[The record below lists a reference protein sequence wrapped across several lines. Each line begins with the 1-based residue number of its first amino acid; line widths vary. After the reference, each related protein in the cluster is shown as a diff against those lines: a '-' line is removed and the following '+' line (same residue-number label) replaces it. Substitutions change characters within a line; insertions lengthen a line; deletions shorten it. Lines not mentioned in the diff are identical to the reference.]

1 MKRGAAM
8 RIRSAAAVAVALA
21 ICFLVASGRASAAP
35 PAADTTGD
43 ARYYLVPE
51 MRAGAANLSE
61 GPRQFRRRV
70 ALSPA
75 VGKFGDDDLFALRV
89 AFNPDR
95 WFGYEASLGHNPA
108 SSLHALL
115 HTFSVQLRYPF
126 AGRFQPYGSVGYGMM
141 TVYPGQAIKADPVTK
156 NVLAFG
162 GGLEV
167 YLRDDVALRGEARSA
182 VVLGQHRGQD
192 DTVAY
197 TYAELTLGMVF
208 YRGLGE

>member
-1 MKRGAAM
+1 M
-8 RIRSAAAVAVALA
+8 RLRPGDATFIALA
-21 ICFLVASGRASAAP
+21 FCFLVGNGQVSAAP
-35 PAADTTGD
+35 PAAESTPDQ
-43 ARYYLVPE
+43 RYYLVPE
-51 MRAGAANLSE
+51 LQNGAATISP
-61 GPRQFRRRV
+61 GARQFRRRV

-75 VGKFGDDDLFALRV
+75 VGKFGEDDLFALRV

-95 WFGYEASLGHNPA
+95 WFGYEVSLGHNPA

-182 VVLGQHRGQD
+182 VVLGQYRGQD

-208 YRGLGE
+208 YRGLGD